1 MQDTTQNDETTS
13 PNLTLAERK
22 ALFLMRNMGEFEK
35 IEIKRTSE
43 GISIVSTSTTKE
55 TFHD

>member
-1 MQDTTQNDETTS
+1 MQDKESNDEMTLPS
-13 PNLTLAERK
+13 LSLAERK
-22 ALFLMRNMGEFEK
+22 IIFLMRNMGEFEK
-35 IEIKRTSE
+35 IEVKRTQD